1 MTPCDSIIGSYR
13 ILREIGHGGMADV
26 YEAEHVLLPRRAAV
40 KVMRAD
46 LVKQTDMAR
55 RMIQEAS
62 ILEDVRHPGLVR
74 VFECNVLPDG
84 RPWIA
89 MELVEGET
97 LAAVLHEHGV
107 LAPRDVARL
116 IADVADALTA
126 VHATGVVH
134 RDLKPANLIMTSD
147 PSQSVRVIDWG
158 IARLGSERLITLDG
172 MTPGTPMY
180 MSPEQSAG
188 ENIAGP
194 CDIYSLGVI
203 AYEALSGQPPF
214 DGRTL
219 AEVVCKHI
227 HTAPAMLCD
236 RSSAPSGLCNLI
248 HRMLDKH
255 AAMRPSTTEV
265 FEVAREIA
273 HELANE
279 LAPSAV
285 LIDPDMLEA
294 AAAEQVPS
302 PRRLRWTPQIQ
313 YVWSDTRLT
322 RPIVPRALN
331 DQVNGEILAH

>member
-13 ILREIGHGGMADV
+13 ILDEIGHGGMAHV
-26 YEAEHVLLPRRAAV
+26 YEAEHVRLPRRAAV

-74 VFECNVLPDG
+74 VFDCNVLPDG

-97 LAAVLHEHGV
+97 LEAVLRDQGV
-107 LAPRDVARL
+107 LAPRDVALL
-116 IADVADALTA
+116 IAEVADALTA
-126 VHATGVVH
+126 VHATGIVH
-134 RDLKPANLIMTSD
+134 RDLKPANLIMSTD
-147 PSQSVRVIDWG
+147 PSQPVRVIDWG

-172 MTPGTPMY
+172 MTPGTPVY

-219 AEVVCKHI
+219 AEVVCKHV
-227 HTAPAMLCD
+227 HSVPAMLCD

-248 HRMLDKH
+248 HHMLDKD
-255 AAMRPSTTEV
+255 AGMRPSTTEV
-265 FEVAREIA
+265 FEVARVIA

-279 LAPSAV
+279 VAPSAFP
-285 LIDPDMLEA
+285 IDLDILKA
-294 AAAEQVPS
+294 GVAEQAPS
-302 PRRLRWTPQIQ
+302 LGKPRWTPQIQ
-313 YVWSDTRLT
+313 YVGSDTRPSQPREA
-322 RPIVPRALN
+322 RPMHLRAP
-331 DQVNGEILAH
+331 